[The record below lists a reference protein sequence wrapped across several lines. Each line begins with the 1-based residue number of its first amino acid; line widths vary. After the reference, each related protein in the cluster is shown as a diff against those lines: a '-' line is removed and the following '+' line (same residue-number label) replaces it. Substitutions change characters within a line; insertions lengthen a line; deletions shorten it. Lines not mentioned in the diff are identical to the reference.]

1 MAKTHLH
8 MTKSP
13 HLHNMPCAVHKLW
26 EFSTNHHVD
35 EACACKHLIMEY
47 SQPVAFLCMQ
57 IKSLLMLA
65 FCWFC
70 TWYCGFIARS
80 CQCWGNMRHRLRP
93 RSYLAFVCSLVFII
107 VCVYMYVILETASLT
122 GGDGSSPVD
131 QVALLLY
138 LIPNCLLIVCFV
150 L

>member
-1 MAKTHLH
+1 
-8 MTKSP
+8 
-13 HLHNMPCAVHKLW
+13 
-26 EFSTNHHVD
+26 
-35 EACACKHLIMEY
+35 
-47 SQPVAFLCMQ
+47 
-57 IKSLLMLA
+57 
-65 FCWFC
+65 
-70 TWYCGFIARS
+70 
-80 CQCWGNMRHRLRP
+80 MRHRLRP

-107 VCVYMYVILETASLT
+107 VCVYMYVILETANLT